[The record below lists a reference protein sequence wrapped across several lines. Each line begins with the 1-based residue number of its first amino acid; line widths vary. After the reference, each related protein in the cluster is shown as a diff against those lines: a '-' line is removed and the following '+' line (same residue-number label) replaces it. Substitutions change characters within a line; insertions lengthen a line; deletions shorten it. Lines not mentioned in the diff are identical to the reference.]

1 MVKARRYQPKY
12 PSAADGL
19 YNLDAFVG
27 SVVICRDGGV
37 RVVLGISGGSLVV
50 EGYDFSGL
58 PDDIRIIRPGFGDN
72 YIEAIGWQLDISRH
86 EARLIPARA
95 RDVFESIG
103 VMMNSKKKFA
113 NEVPDIVP
121 DIVLDGVPDGE
132 QVKSDVPAHYS
143 PPQDALAEY
152 AKLIEQVERLTLERD
167 DALDDLEEA
176 AFEVRDTRRE
186 LNTLKSNSLETP
198 PPVPSDK
205 IELIDVAQDA
215 LDENAKLIEQVERL
229 TLERNAALINPP
241 LSPSHKSEATRI
253 ENLIRR
259 GISEKELSKLRNDG
273 WDIVHSQFMGT
284 KLNVL
289 LERIVPDV
297 TLNDLVADAIA
308 VSPPPPLPEK
318 EEKPIPG
325 VIVPVMDAPGV
336 PMMSFEAALQGGVA
350 VDGVLRIG
358 NEAIVS
364 AGKRAYDAYL
374 ANSARPHAPLLEVHG
389 V

>member
-152 AKLIEQVERLTLERD
+152 
-167 DALDDLEEA
+167 
-176 AFEVRDTRRE
+176 
-186 LNTLKSNSLETP
+186 
-198 PPVPSDK
+198 
-205 IELIDVAQDA
+205 
-215 LDENAKLIEQVERL
+215 AKLIEQVERL